1 VEELCYGKCCY
12 RESVGLARG
21 WGSVTGEVPQGIMGR
36 YNGNSLW
43 YDFVLGPLLQLVHMS

>member
-1 VEELCYGKCCY
+1 
-12 RESVGLARG
+12 VGLARG